1 MKNKYKKIK
10 EKFMAV
16 QDIILQ
22 IALLFGTS
30 LVTFLFTKR
39 KYNAE
44 SKSVEL
50 GNIESSL
57 KVYVQIITDLEGRVE
72 KLQSKIGE
80 LEIFIDKLKDE
91 NKGLKDKVA
100 RVCKYPDAPKCE

>member
-1 MKNKYKKIK
+1 MKNKINKYKKQI
-10 EKFMAV
+10 MTVA
-16 QDIILQ
+16 DIILQ
-22 IALLFGTS
+22 TALLFGTS
-30 LVTFLFTKR
+30 LVTFIFTKR

-57 KVYVQIITDLEGRVE
+57 KVYVNIITDLETRVE
-72 KLQSKIGE
+72 KLQDKIGQ

-91 NKGLKDKVA
+91 NKGLKEKLT
-100 RVCKYPDAPKCE
+100 RVCKYPENPKCD